1 MTILKL
7 NKEKNKKQDQLFP
20 IVYNGRWTYQ
30 DQRANLNI
38 FRKVTTQDNLQR
50 NSEMAPSWWMQD
62 FESRKNSKKPL
73 YLSKEKVV
81 KPPIDIIDQKNLM
94 FLSDREERD
103 VLLDKK
109 VRNKIMSS
117 GDDKLKRF

>member
-1 MTILKL
+1 MYRIFTIQRVRRMDASLITGAYGSVLVNKATSL
-7 NKEKNKKQDQLFP
+7 SHALMLLTVSTSNKE
-20 IVYNGRWTYQ
+20 
-30 DQRANLNI
+30 
-38 FRKVTTQDNLQR
+38 
-50 NSEMAPSWWMQD
+50 
-62 FESRKNSKKPL
+62 NSKKPL